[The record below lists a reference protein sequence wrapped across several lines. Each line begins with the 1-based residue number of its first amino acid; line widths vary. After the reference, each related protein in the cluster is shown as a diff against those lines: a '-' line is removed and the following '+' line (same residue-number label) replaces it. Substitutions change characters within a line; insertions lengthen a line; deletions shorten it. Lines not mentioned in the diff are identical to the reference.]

1 ICGSLTLGVRTRTRE
16 VRPSIDNVRRIMNAP
31 SLRGDFGGL
40 ILSRRIVRY
49 ITQLG
54 FVIVAGVLLVFAGYR
69 LTSLWLVPEVTVAI
83 AKADADFTPLIAA
96 LARNTDASVLK
107 IHLSELPDAAAVD
120 AAFERKAADFALV
133 RPDIDFPADAM
144 VAAVLQENPLVVLS
158 FEAAKLTRVEQL
170 AGKRI
175 GAIDLDTG
183 AQATLRRVLEYNQA
197 ADSEI
202 SQINADQV
210 RAAITGKRID
220 AMAISGNPSKVRR
233 LVKDLA
239 DLKPVIVPLPA
250 ADIPQSMPGVGS
262 ATIAAKS
269 LPGGIP
275 EEEAQTVATS
285 ILLVARRDVDR
296 ATVNTFLHSLF
307 SRRPTLA
314 RDSELAW
321 QMKGPEDETTFAKLP
336 NHRGALDYYNREQ
349 QTFMDLYGDWIWLG
363 LFAAGGFSSAGAW
376 LTQMLSRRRKQLVE
390 NILDR
395 LLEILGEARDAQ
407 DVETLDRLTLE
418 IDGLV
423 THAIR
428 QARWRATEPV
438 TTSALTLAIDSSRA
452 AIADRRRAL
461 VASGG
466 VRTPLVARLASP

>member
-1 ICGSLTLGVRTRTRE
+1 
-16 VRPSIDNVRRIMNAP
+16 MNAP

-175 GAIDLDTG
+175 GAIDLDKG

-197 ADSEI
+197 AESEI

-233 LVKDLA
+233 LVK
-239 DLKPVIVPLPA
+239 
-250 ADIPQSMPGVGS
+250 
-262 ATIAAKS
+262 
-269 LPGGIP
+269 
-275 EEEAQTVATS
+275 
-285 ILLVARRDVDR
+285 
-296 ATVNTFLHSLF
+296 
-307 SRRPTLA
+307 
-314 RDSELAW
+314 
-321 QMKGPEDETTFAKLP
+321 
-336 NHRGALDYYNREQ
+336 
-349 QTFMDLYGDWIWLG
+349 
-363 LFAAGGFSSAGAW
+363 
-376 LTQMLSRRRKQLVE
+376 
-390 NILDR
+390 
-395 LLEILGEARDAQ
+395 
-407 DVETLDRLTLE
+407 
-418 IDGLV
+418 
-423 THAIR
+423 
-428 QARWRATEPV
+428 
-438 TTSALTLAIDSSRA
+438 
-452 AIADRRRAL
+452 
-461 VASGG
+461 
-466 VRTPLVARLASP
+466 